1 MRNTPEESTS
11 WSSLLI
17 GVTIGAV
24 IGAAAALLYA
34 PKSGQETRED
44 LLQRIDEMKERID
57 DTSRQLAQLAR
68 EKVQEAKSDLGQAV
82 EAGREAAKAR
92 AEELRRQVGME

>member
-34 PKSGQETRED
+34 PKSGQETRE
-44 LLQRIDEMKERID
+44 RSEER
-57 DTSRQLAQLAR
+57 RVGEQC
-68 EKVQEAKSDLGQAV
+68 V
-82 EAGREAAKAR
+82 KAC
-92 AEELRRQVGME
+92 